1 LKKLTELKLNCRK
14 ATLQNFA
21 WLITGIFHSR
31 SVSTGRIALEL
42 GWETKTNSI
51 IQRLRRTFMDS
62 SIRVREW
69 YRPIAKCLLETQ
81 AHILG
86 QVRLI
91 LDGSKIGNSHQ
102 LLLVSIAFRGRAIPI
117 AWTWIPYV
125 KGHSSARVQ
134 KALLSYVKGLIP
146 DGVAV
151 IIVGDAEFGNVSVM
165 QQVANWGWSYVFRQ
179 KSSSLVQLDGQSE
192 WKPLGDYTGKEGQKQ
207 WLGQTKL
214 TQTHSFSTNIYIEW
228 RVGEKE
234 VWFLATNLKTAFETK
249 QAYSRRMWIEEMFGD
264 LKSNGFDL
272 ERTKLQ
278 HFQRLSR
285 LTLAV
290 VLLYVWLL
298 DLGTRVIKNGNR
310 AWVDRK
316 KRRDYSVFRIGYN
329 TLKRLISSG
338 KNLPE
343 IRFRPCLN

>member
-1 LKKLTELKLNCRK
+1 
-14 ATLQNFA
+14 
-21 WLITGIFHSR
+21 
-31 SVSTGRIALEL
+31 
-42 GWETKTNSI
+42 
-51 IQRLRRTFMDS
+51 MDS
-62 SIRVREW
+62 TIRVREW
-69 YRPIAKCLLETQ
+69 YNPIAKCLLETQ

-86 QVRLI
+86 QIRLI
-91 LDGSKIGNSHQ
+91 VDGSKIGNGHQ
-102 LLLVSIAFRGRAIPI
+102 LLMVSIAFRGRAIPI
-117 AWTWIPYV
+117 AWTWVPYV

-146 DGVAV
+146 DGVKV
-151 IIVGDAEFGNVSVM
+151 LLVGDAEFGNVPVM
-165 QQVANWGWSYVFRQ
+165 QQLSDWSWDYVLRQ
-179 KSSSLVQLDGQSE
+179 KSSNLVRLDGQTE
-192 WKPLGDYTGKEGQKQ
+192 WKPLGDYAGKQGQKQ
-207 WLGQTKL
+207 WLGQTQL
-214 TQTHSFSTNIYIEW
+214 TQTHAFSTNIYIEW
-228 RVGEKE
+228 RVGEKDP
-234 VWFLATNLKTAFETK
+234 WLLATNLKTATDTRK
-249 QAYSRRMWIEEMFGD
+249 AYARRMWTEEMFGD

-298 DLGTRVIKNGNR
+298 DLGARVIKNGNR

-338 KNLPE
+338 KGLPE
-343 IRFRPCLN
+343 IRFRPWLN